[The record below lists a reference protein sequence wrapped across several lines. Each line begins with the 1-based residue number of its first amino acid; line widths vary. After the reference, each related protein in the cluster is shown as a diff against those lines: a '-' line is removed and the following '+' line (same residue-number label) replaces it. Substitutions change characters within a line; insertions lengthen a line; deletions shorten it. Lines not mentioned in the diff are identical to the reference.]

1 MWRLRSFSPQ
11 AVGDGGTKKG
21 GIWGSKS
28 PKKPSPLT
36 CRARGFAPAPVAS
49 LGGLG
54 PKRGILGAGETLFYF
69 FWARASREIS
79 LFGGRNPPL
88 TLGGE
93 REERR
98 PKASRKPR
106 KDGLQK
112 KPKNPKTQENEEKS
126 QPHKRMGRGRRSPT
140 CGCAVSR
147 RLLSSVIPPVPVAPW
162 YL

>member
-54 PKRGILGAGETLFYF
+54 PKRVNLGAGETLFYF
-69 FWARASREIS
+69 FGHVQAERFPYLGAEI
-79 LFGGRNPPL
+79 PL
-88 TLGGE
+88 
-93 REERR
+93 
-98 PKASRKPR
+98 
-106 KDGLQK
+106 
-112 KPKNPKTQENEEKS
+112 
-126 QPHKRMGRGRRSPT
+126 
-140 CGCAVSR
+140 
-147 RLLSSVIPPVPVAPW
+147 
-162 YL
+162 